1 LFYRSTPARFRCW
14 CHLRHLFLARG
25 HDDYSFIPSFLQI
38 DRHIRKERSSIATA
52 EARSFSLLI
61 TATVLPHPVMRIGRI
76 SDAGRRGVRPG
87 KTAERTK
94 LTVRVLPLFTK
105 LRQTPYIWHISID
118 VLLREQQK
126 VGPRMAQYTGK
137 VAWFNNAKGFGF
149 LKHEG
154 APDVFCHYTAI
165 QIEGYKSLKEDDPV
179 EFDIEQGEKGPQAA
193 NVVLVSSVP
202 PAPAA

>member
-1 LFYRSTPARFRCW
+1 
-14 CHLRHLFLARG
+14 
-25 HDDYSFIPSFLQI
+25 
-38 DRHIRKERSSIATA
+38 
-52 EARSFSLLI
+52 
-61 TATVLPHPVMRIGRI
+61 MRIGRI
-76 SDAGRRGVRPG
+76 SDAGRRGVRPSKTPERAKPLDTPG
-87 KTAERTK
+87 TIKDRPKRPAHRRALAFNAGCPDPGSPTGASRPAKTAERTK
-94 LTVRVLPLFTK
+94 LTVRVLPHFTK